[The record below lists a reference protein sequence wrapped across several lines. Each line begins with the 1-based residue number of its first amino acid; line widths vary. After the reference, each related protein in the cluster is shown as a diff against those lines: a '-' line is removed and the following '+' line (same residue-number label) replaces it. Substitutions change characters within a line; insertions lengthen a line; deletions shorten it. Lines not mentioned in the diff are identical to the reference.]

1 MKKFLK
7 IFLWII
13 FFPAILIF
21 WILKLFIK
29 GLRKKKS
36 KEELKNIRIESIDT
50 LNGFQFEKF
59 VGEIF
64 KAFGYKT
71 KVTKKSG
78 DNGADILASKHGRIF
93 AVQTKMYYNHTV
105 GNKAV
110 QEAHSAKFFYN
121 THVAVVIC
129 NSHFSKS
136 AVDTAKKLGV
146 VLIGREEL
154 SNILKLGF
162 DNKTYS
168 LDRYLAEYF

>member
-1 MKKFLK
+1 MIKVIK
-7 IFLWII
+7 IILWVI

-21 WILKLFIK
+21 WILKLIFK
-29 GLRKKKS
+29 KLQRKNAQN
-36 KEELKNIRIESIDT
+36 ELKNLKIESIDT

-78 DNGADILASKHGRIF
+78 DNGADILASKHGKIF

-121 THVAVVIC
+121 THCAVVIC

-136 AVDTAKKLGV
+136 AVDTAEKLGV
-146 VLIGREEL
+146 ILIGREEL
-154 SNILKLGF
+154 INILKKGF

-168 LDRYLAEYF
+168 LDRYLVKYF

>member
-13 FFPAILIF
+13 FFPVILII
-21 WILKLFIK
+21 WIIKLLIK
-29 GLRKKKS
+29 SLNRKRN

-59 VGEIF
+59 IGEMF

-78 DNGADILASKHGRIF
+78 DNGADILASKYGRFF

-129 NSHFSKS
+129 NSKFSKS
-136 AVDTAKKLGV
+136 AVDTAEKLGV
-146 VLIGREEL
+146 ILIGREEL

-162 DNKTYS
+162 DDKLYS
-168 LDRYLAEYF
+168 LDRYLAKYF

>member
-1 MKKFLK
+1 MKRIFK
-7 IFLWII
+7 IIIFII
-13 FFPAILIF
+13 FFPLILLF
-21 WILKLFIK
+21 WILKLIF
-29 GLRKKKS
+29 RNVKKKRHQN
-36 KEELKNIRIESIDT
+36 ELKGIKIESIDT

-64 KAFGYKT
+64 NAFGYKT

-78 DNGADILASKHGRIF
+78 DNGADILAAKHGKVF

-121 THVAVVIC
+121 THSAVVIC
-129 NSHFSKS
+129 NSRFSKS
-136 AVDTAKKLGV
+136 AIDTAEKLGV

-154 SNILKLGF
+154 ENILKLGF
-162 DNKTYS
+162 DNRTYS
-168 LDRYLAEYF
+168 LDNYLAKYF